1 MFIDEDNTVFNK
13 FVLGISSQ
21 DLVSASRLSSPSL
34 PSVCLPRSVMAKVD
48 DEMLRHYC
56 NEDLFLMEVQ
66 HRDADSYD
74 LTLIELTGVEH

>member
-1 MFIDEDNTVFNK
+1 M
-13 FVLGISSQ
+13 
-21 DLVSASRLSSPSL
+21 LVASAPLLYPV
-34 PSVCLPRSVMAKVD
+34 SVCPRSVMAKVD